1 STVVNSFVPLSPFFR
16 TTVAGLGA
24 SNSGVRKLRARVAE
38 RFWEREGLPMALSR
52 SLAQERAG
60 RVAPATPRPRVEVE
74 RSLDQLSLLMDG
86 LFRIPGVGWRVGLDA
101 IVGLIPGIGDL
112 ATTAVSLYILAA
124 GVRYRVPKVTLLR
137 MAANVG
143 VDYALG
149 AIPVVGDL
157 FDAAWK
163 SNQMNVELL
172 RSRASVSAEEAVHG
186 RASDW
191 LFLGVIILGLLVLLA
206 GSVALSLWLLMQ
218 LVGLL
223 R

>member
-1 STVVNSFVPLSPFFR
+1 
-16 TTVAGLGA
+16 
-24 SNSGVRKLRARVAE
+24 
-38 RFWEREGLPMALSR
+38 MALSR
-52 SLAQERAG
+52 SMAEERAG
-60 RVAPATPRPRVEVE
+60 TVAPSVRSRAQVE
-74 RSLDQLSLLMDG
+74 RSLDQLSTLMDG
-86 LFRIPGVGWRVGLDA
+86 LFRIPGTGWRVGLDA

-112 ATTAVSLYILAA
+112 ATTAVSFYILAA

-137 MAANVG
+137 MAANIG
-143 VDYALG
+143 VDYLLG

-172 RSRASVSAEEAVHG
+172 RNRASVSAEEAAHG

-191 LFLGVIILGLLVLLA
+191 LFLGVIVLGLLALLA
-206 GSVALSLWLLMQ
+206 GSIAVSLWLLVQ
-218 LVGLL
+218 FANLL